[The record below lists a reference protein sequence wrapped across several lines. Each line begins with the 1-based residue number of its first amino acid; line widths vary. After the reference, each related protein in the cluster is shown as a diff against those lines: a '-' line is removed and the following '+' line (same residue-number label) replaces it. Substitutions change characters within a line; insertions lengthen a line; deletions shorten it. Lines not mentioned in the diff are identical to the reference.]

1 MMISGLPCTFP
12 LSSKKMYIRMLVYC
26 WVILGL
32 HPVSPKYPKI
42 HENLTDSAEFAV
54 RYPGWIRQQMQA
66 WRDCGCESRHLFPE
80 SPGMS

>member
-1 MMISGLPCTFP
+1 
-12 LSSKKMYIRMLVYC
+12 MLVYC